1 MGQVT
6 DRQECALWIPSAEPP
21 GEHRYENWTKNRL
34 EDAWRPRTAPWIR
47 SIVVQGGWGGCG
59 EGCVGR
65 RGDFVRRINITKT
78 TISEMER
85 LRMLAGG
92 EAMDSIPD

>member
-1 MGQVT
+1 MGVE
-6 DRQECALWIPSAEPP
+6 R
-21 GEHRYENWTKNRL
+21 G
-34 EDAWRPRTAPWIR
+34 
-47 SIVVQGGWGGCG
+47 VWGGG
-59 EGCVGR
+59 
-65 RGDFVRRINITKT
+65 GDFVRRINITKT